1 MAYRSEQ
8 NEIGKKK
15 NYKDLN
21 LTQYPNAIDSRTN
34 NTNMRGFI
42 NVGEGEIPDYVMAEY
57 VNSAL
62 DGIMA
67 VERALGVTPMVPY
80 NTPSGNLNTV
90 IEGSSVNDRITRIE
104 NGLFDERYGGNGWSY
119 VSSRPTLSKHKHDG
133 KNGHPNKID
142 LRDDVDSTLR
152 KGHIDL
158 TIGTGLLGSDIFV
171 SNQNA
176 VKIDAA
182 IADSLSKTAGG
193 VVTGPIDFRNQFS
206 SRTRMDFLPRE
217 LSRASGSSLVS
228 DNQATNGQAVRI
240 VGTSTTDT
248 VFNVTS
254 QQRAHLLYGKYI
266 LSVRVKSNSASSATM
281 LRIRIGNNIQ
291 NIKGNEIGTGFKQLY
306 FVFDQNAS
314 TKGQH
319 IQVQKLPTSSSVT
332 LAFDSVMIE
341 PIHPAVLD
349 R

>member
-1 MAYRSEQ
+1 MSYRSEQ
-8 NEIGKKK
+8 NKIGNKK
-15 NYKDLN
+15 NYKDLK

-57 VNSAL
+57 LNSAI

-80 NTPSGNLNTV
+80 DTPTGNLNTV
-90 IEGSSVNDRITRIE
+90 IEGSSVNSRITRIE
-104 NGLFDERYGGNGWSY
+104 NGLFDERYGGYGWSY
-119 VSSRPTLSKHKHDG
+119 TSKRPTLSSHNHDG
-133 KNGHPNKID
+133 KNGHPGKIH
-142 LRDDVDSTLR
+142 LRNEVESTIR
-152 KGHIDL
+152 KSHIDL

-171 SNQNA
+171 SNKNA

-193 VVTGPIDFRNQFS
+193 VVTGPVNFRNRFS

-217 LSRASGSSLVS
+217 LSRASGSLVS
-228 DNQATNGQAVRI
+228 DNQATNGQAIRI
-240 VGTSTTDT
+240 AGTSTTNT
-248 VFNVTS
+248 AFFVTS
-254 QQRAHLLYGKYI
+254 QERAHLLYGKYI
-266 LSVRVKSNSASSATM
+266 LAVRVKSSNASSATV
-281 LRIRIGNNIQ
+281 LRIRVGNNIQ
-291 NIKGNEIGTGFKQLY
+291 NIKGNEIGTSFKQLY
-306 FVFDQNAS
+306 FVFDQDAS
-314 TKGQH
+314 TKGQN
-319 IQVQKLPTSSSVT
+319 IQVQKLPTSTSVT
-332 LAFDSVMIE
+332 LTFDSVMIE

>member
-1 MAYRSEQ
+1 MSYRSEQ
-8 NEIGKKK
+8 NRIGNKK
-15 NYKDLN
+15 NYTDLN

-80 NTPSGNLNTV
+80 DTPDTNLNTV
-90 IEGSSVNDRITRIE
+90 IEGGSVNSRITRIE
-104 NGLFDERYGGNGWSY
+104 NGLFDERYGGAGWKY
-119 VSSRPTLSKHKHDG
+119 VSNRPTLSSHNHDG
-133 KNGHPNKID
+133 QNGHPGKIH
-142 LRDDVDSTLR
+142 LRNEVESTIR
-152 KGHIDL
+152 KSHIDL

-193 VVTGPIDFRNQFS
+193 TVSGDVEFTGRFS

-217 LSRASGSSLVS
+217 LTRVSGHWAS
-228 DNQATNGQAVRI
+228 DNQATNGQVVRY
-240 VGTSTTDT
+240 TSGVTGAT
-248 VFNVTS
+248 VFRITS
-254 QQRAHLLYGKYI
+254 QQRAHLLYGKYVVGI
-266 LSVRVKSNSASSATM
+266 RVKSSLNTSASV
-281 LRIRIGNNIQ
+281 LRIRVGNNIQ
-291 NIKGNEIGTGFKQLY
+291 NITAREIGTGFKQVY
-306 FVFDQNAS
+306 FVFDQDAA
-314 TKGQH
+314 TKGRD
-319 IQVQKLPTSSSVT
+319 ITIEKLSTAAECT
-332 LAFDSVMIE
+332 LSFDSVIIE

>member
-1 MAYRSEQ
+1 MSYRSEQ
-8 NEIGKKK
+8 NRIGNKK

-62 DGIMA
+62 DGVMA

-80 NTPSGNLNTV
+80 DTHVDSLNTV
-90 IEGSSVNDRITRIE
+90 IEGGSVNARITRIE
-104 NGLFDERYGGNGWSY
+104 NGLFDERYGGAGWKY
-119 VSSRPTLSKHKHDG
+119 VTNRPTLSSHNHDG
-133 KNGHPNKID
+133 RNGHPGKIH
-142 LRDDVDSTLR
+142 LRNEVESTIR
-152 KGHIDL
+152 KSHIDL

-176 VKIDAA
+176 VKVDAA

-193 VVTGPIDFRNQFS
+193 VVTGPVDFRNQFS
-206 SRTRMDFLPRE
+206 SRTRMDFLPAE
-217 LSRASGSSLVS
+217 LSRASGVLVS

-240 VGTSTTDT
+240 VGISTTDT

-266 LSVRVKSNSASSATM
+266 LAVRVKSSISSSATV
-281 LRIRIGNNIQ
+281 LRIRVGNNIQ
-291 NIKGNEIGTGFKQLY
+291 NIKGNEIGTDFKQLY
-306 FVFDQNAS
+306 FVFDQDAS

-319 IQVQKLPTSSSVT
+319 IQIQKLPTASSAT
-332 LAFDSVMIE
+332 LTFDSVMIE

>member
-1 MAYRSEQ
+1 MSYRSEQ
-8 NEIGKKK
+8 NRIGNKK

-62 DGIMA
+62 DGVMA

-80 NTPSGNLNTV
+80 DTPSGNLNTV
-90 IEGSSVNDRITRIE
+90 IEGSSVSDRITRIE
-104 NGLFDERYGGNGWSY
+104 NGLFDERYGGAGWKY
-119 VSSRPTLSKHKHDG
+119 VPSRPTLSSHNHDG
-133 KNGHPNKID
+133 ENGHPGKIN
-142 LRDDVDSTLR
+142 LQNEVESTLR
-152 KGHIDL
+152 KGNIDL

-176 VKIDAA
+176 IKLDAA
-182 IADSLSKTAGG
+182 IADSLSRTAGG
-193 VVTGPIDFRNQFS
+193 VVTGPVDFRNQFS
-206 SRTRMDFLPRE
+206 SRTRMDFLPSE
-217 LSRASGSSLVS
+217 LSRVSGRLVS
-228 DNQATNGQAVRI
+228 DNEATSGQAI
-240 VGTSTTDT
+240 MMVGTSTTET

-254 QQRAHLLYGKYI
+254 KQRAHLLYGKYI
-266 LSVRVKSNSASSATM
+266 LAVRAKSDGKSSATM
-281 LRIRIGNNIQ
+281 LRIRVGNNIQ
-291 NIKGNEIGTGFKQLY
+291 NIKGNEIGTDFKQLY
-306 FVFDQNAS
+306 FVFDQDAL
-314 TKGQH
+314 TKEQD
-319 IQVQKLPTSSSVT
+319 IQVQKLPTDTSVT
-332 LAFDSVMIE
+332 LTFDSVIIE